1 MQGNAIVLDRG
12 AQRSISFDVSGTIRR
27 AWSALSQKTQEAI
40 VMNLLVVA
48 LMTMVVCLV
57 QAPVVSALMAVAAVV
72 LTWRLNQFPDM
83 GNMDDDHFRELTK
96 MIDGKEVAA

>member
-27 AWSALSQKTQEAI
+27 TWKAMPQKWQEAI
-40 VMNLLVVA
+40 VVHLLIIA

-72 LTWRLNQFPDM
+72 LTWRLNQFPDT
-83 GNMDDDHFRELTK
+83 GK
-96 MIDGKEVAA
+96 MVDE

>member
-27 AWSALSQKTQEAI
+27 AWSALGQKTQEAI

-57 QAPVVSALMAVAAVV
+57 QAPAVSALMAVAAVA
-72 LTWRLNQFPDM
+72 LTWRLNQFPDTE
-83 GNMDDDHFRELTK
+83 NMDDDHFRELTK

>member
-1 MQGNAIVLDRG
+1 MQSSTLTLDRG
-12 AQRSISFDVSGTIRR
+12 AQRPVSFDVSGTIRR

>member
-1 MQGNAIVLDRG
+1 MRNA
-12 AQRSISFDVSGTIRR
+12 RR
-27 AWSALSQKTQEAI
+27 AFSVREWMDAKGLCFSALPQKWQETV
-40 VMNLLVVA
+40 VMNLLVAA

-57 QAPVVSALMAVAAVV
+57 QAPAVSALMAVAAVV